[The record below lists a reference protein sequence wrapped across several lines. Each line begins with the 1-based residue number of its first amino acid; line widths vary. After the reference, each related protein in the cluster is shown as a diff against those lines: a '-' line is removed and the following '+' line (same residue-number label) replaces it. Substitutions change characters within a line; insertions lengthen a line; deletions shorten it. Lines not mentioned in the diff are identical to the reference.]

1 MSSLPEP
8 GRRVLTVS
16 ELTRQIQERLE
27 AAFGGLWVE
36 GEISNLRVPGS
47 GHLYFTLKDEAAQIR
62 AILFRNRLRRLRFEP
77 RDGLHVLAFGGLE
90 VYGPKGDYQLV
101 CEILEPKGLGALQLA
116 FEQLKARLAAEGLF
130 DPARKRPV
138 PLLPRRIGLITSPTG
153 AAVRDFLQIV
163 RRRFANVH
171 VLIYPVRVQGAEA
184 AGEIVQGI
192 QELNRLGGLDV
203 LVLARG
209 GGSLEDLWAF
219 NEEAV
224 ARAIAA
230 SKLPVVSAVGH
241 ETDVT
246 ISDFVADVRAPT
258 PSGAAELVVQEKAA
272 LLARLADLAAR
283 LRRALDQRVRRLG
296 ERLDELARRR
306 VLTDPGR
313 PLREAERRLDELAAR
328 LRRGFALGHRSARQR
343 YLRANNALRP
353 GVPLANMAHGAK
365 VLDQLH
371 RRLGRAAS
379 GSLEGRRGAIGAL
392 AARLEGLSP
401 LAVLARGYS
410 LCTLPSGEL
419 VVRARQVGPGER
431 VRVRLSEG
439 ELGCRVEEVRE
450 PDGQADA

>member
-1 MSSLPEP
+1 MSLPEP

-27 AAFGGLWVE
+27 SAFGGLWVE
-36 GEISNLRVPGS
+36 GEISNLRAPGS
-47 GHLYFTLKDEAAQIR
+47 GHVYFTLKDENAQIR
-62 AILFRNRLRRLRFEP
+62 AVLFRNRLRRLRFEP
-77 RDGLHVLAFGGLE
+77 QDGLHVLAFGGLE

-130 DPARKRPV
+130 DPARKRP
-138 PLLPRRIGLITSPTG
+138 LPRLSRRIGLITSPTG

-230 SKLPVVSAVGH
+230 SKIPVVSAVGH

-246 ISDFVADVRAPT
+246 IADFVADLRAPT

-343 YLRANNALRP
+343 YLRAKNALRP